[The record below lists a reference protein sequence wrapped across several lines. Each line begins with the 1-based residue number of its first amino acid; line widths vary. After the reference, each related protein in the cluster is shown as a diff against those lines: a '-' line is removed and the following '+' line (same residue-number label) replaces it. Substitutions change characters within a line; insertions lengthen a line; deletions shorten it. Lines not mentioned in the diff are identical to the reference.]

1 MDGASGPSGAAA
13 GAAGSQKENH
23 HEMQATTKQSS
34 LSCISSIARC
44 AASLASFGSGEL
56 IISLRE
62 FYHLELLNKVYV
74 QNYLRNHWVDSQDKF
89 NEVS

>member
-1 MDGASGPSGAAA
+1 MKCRHANSPPCPAYPR
-13 GAAGSQKENH
+13 
-23 HEMQATTKQSS
+23 SS
-34 LSCISSIARC
+34 MARC

-74 QNYLRNHWVDSQDKF
+74 QNYLRNHWVDSQDEF